1 MNINVITFLFVIF
14 GSISAGFATGAIAH
28 YLGNESLAGISS
40 PQENPTTQYIDRK
53 NNDPDQEFSLI
64 NEQEL
69 LKEINDI
76 KQRHK
81 NSRR

>member
-1 MNINVITFLFVIF
+1 MNAGVITFLVVIF
-14 GSISAGFATGAIAH
+14 GSISAGVATGAIAH
-28 YLGNESLAGISS
+28 YLGNQSLAGISS
-40 PQENPTTQYIDRK
+40 PQENPTTQYIDR
-53 NNDPDQEFSLI
+53 NNSSGQQFSLI

-69 LKEINDI
+69 LKEVNEI